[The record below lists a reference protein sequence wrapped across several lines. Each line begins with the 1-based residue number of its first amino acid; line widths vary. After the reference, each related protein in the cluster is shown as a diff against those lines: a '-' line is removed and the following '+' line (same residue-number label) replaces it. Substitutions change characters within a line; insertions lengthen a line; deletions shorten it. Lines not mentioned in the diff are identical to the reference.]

1 MRSSIVH
8 EARLRL
14 GEGADPAAPGG
25 AVTVSLCGHWDH
37 EGPCHWPHH
46 CRVREEA
53 GEHVLRVVVAAD
65 DDEMDVVRSR
75 IEAAIGRG
83 EQTGPDGRTTTWTV
97 VSSHPDGPHG
107 REVAMAER
115 LQEA

>member
-8 EARLRL
+8 EARLRF
-14 GEGADPAAPGG
+14 GEDADTAAPGG
-25 AVTVSLCGHWDH
+25 AVTVSLCGQWDH
-37 EGPCHWPHH
+37 DGPCHWPHH
-46 CRVREEA
+46 CRVREED

-83 EQTGPDGRTTTWTV
+83 VQTGPDGRTTTWSV
-97 VSSHPDGPHG
+97 VSTRSDGPHG
-107 REVAMAER
+107 SEVAMAER
-115 LQEA
+115 FQDA